1 MHSKELYAK
10 TIASLDSAPIF
21 FQPWWLDAV
30 CGEKWRAIVI
40 NHGNEPGLLFPV
52 NFKEKSLIRSI
63 VKPPFTPY
71 LGPLIIYPKE
81 QNYYNRLSYEQKLT
95 TELRTELPDFHKFN
109 VSFSPAVTNWL
120 PWYWAGYRQTTRYTY
135 RLEPQKEEEALQNV
149 KESIRRQIKKAS
161 KSLYIS
167 ESDDPE
173 LFYRLNSKTFARQ
186 GKEMPYSKEDFLNLD
201 AACLK
206 ENVRRILLAKDAQ
219 GNYHAGIYLVWDK
232 TTVYYLMGGSDSKF
246 RSSGAGS
253 LIMWEAIRF
262 AFDNGKVF
270 DFEGSMI
277 EPIERFFRS
286 FGARQVP
293 YFEIRKYNKLAGIFL
308 NILHELKKGK

>member
-1 MHSKELYAK
+1 MRSKDFYIQNIGK
-10 TIASLDSAPIF
+10 VDSAPLF

-30 CGEKWRAIVI
+30 CSGQWDAIVVK
-40 NHGNEPGLLFPV
+40 HGERPALLFPFCYL
-52 NFKEKSLIRSI
+52 NKGLIRSI
-63 VKPPFTPY
+63 VKPRFTPY
-71 LGPLIIYPKE
+71 LGPLILYPE
-81 QNYYNRLSYEQKLT
+81 QQNYYNRLSYEQKLT
-95 TELRTELPDFHKFN
+95 AALVSELPQFHKFN
-109 VSFSPAVTNWL
+109 VAFSPAVTNWL

-135 RLEPQKEEEALQNV
+135 KLEPREEEETLQNV

-161 KSLYIS
+161 KSVHIS
-167 ESDDPE
+167 EADDPE

-186 GKEMPYSKEDFLNLD
+186 GKDMPYSKEDFLSLD
-201 AACLK
+201 AACRK
-206 ENVRRILLAKDAQ
+206 ENARRILLAKDAR
-219 GNYHAGIYLVWDK
+219 GNYHAGLYLVWDK
-232 TTVYYLMGGSDSKF
+232 TTVYYLMGGSDGRF

-262 AFDNGKVF
+262 AFNSGKIF

-293 YFEIRKYNKLAGIFL
+293 YFEIRKYDKLAGKFL
-308 NILHELKKGK
+308 NILREFNS